1 MTYFQEEKADSMG
14 AKIEDDTQAKKE
26 EIETEPPE
34 KKVKVSNSQVMRWL
48 KYFHFGCP
56 NFLLSLLK

>member
-1 MTYFQEEKADSMG
+1 MG

-56 NFLLSLLK
+56 NFLLSFLK

>member
-1 MTYFQEEKADSMG
+1 MTFFYFQEEKADSMG

-34 KKVKVSNSQVMRWL
+34 KKVKVSNSQVRVVKIFSFWL
-48 KYFHFGCP
+48 SYF
-56 NFLLSLLK
+56 SS